1 MELSRFG
8 KLDVVFGCLTV
19 PETNLCL
26 HRRQG
31 KARRPSLAGLARG
44 MEEFRI
50 LQYPRLVDCLYL
62 KKRSQ

>member
-8 KLDVVFGCLTV
+8 KLDVAFGCLTV
-19 PETNLCL
+19 PETILCL

-44 MEEFRI
+44 MEAFRI
-50 LQYPRLVDCLYL
+50 LQCPR
-62 KKRSQ
+62 